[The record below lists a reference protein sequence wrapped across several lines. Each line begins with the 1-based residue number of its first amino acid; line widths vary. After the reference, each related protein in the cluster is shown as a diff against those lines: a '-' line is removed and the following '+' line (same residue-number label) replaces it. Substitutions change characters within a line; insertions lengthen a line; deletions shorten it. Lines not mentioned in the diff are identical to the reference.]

1 MAGWSMAGVWSLVPG
16 PDDDCGA
23 VRMTDVELPFV
34 GVEMGG
40 TKCVCLLATGPGDI
54 REEVRIPTTTPAETL
69 AAIDAVLV
77 RWQAQHGFRA
87 IGVAGFGPLE
97 LDPASPLHGT
107 LVNTPKPGWTG
118 ANLLAG
124 MTPFGVPVGLDTD
137 VNGAALAEGRWGGA
151 RGLDSYAYVT
161 VGTGIGVGSVIRGQT
176 VRGLGHSEAGHLRIP
191 RMAGRNWPGAC
202 RFHGDCVEGLASGP
216 AIQAQAGVRAADLPT
231 TDPVW
236 TEVVHALAAL
246 MHNLVLTTAPQRIL
260 IGGGVIAGQPF
271 LLPPVRQ
278 ALVESLN
285 GYGVAPAIA
294 EDIEAF
300 VAAPALGTSAGPL
313 GAVALAQAAA
323 TRVE

>member
-1 MAGWSMAGVWSLVPG
+1 
-16 PDDDCGA
+16 
-23 VRMTDVELPFV
+23 
-34 GVEMGG
+34 
-40 TKCVCLLATGPGDI
+40 
-54 REEVRIPTTTPAETL
+54 
-69 AAIDAVLV
+69 
-77 RWQAQHGFRA
+77 
-87 IGVAGFGPLE
+87 
-97 LDPASPLHGT
+97 
-107 LVNTPKPGWTG
+107 
-118 ANLLAG
+118 
-124 MTPFGVPVGLDTD
+124 
-137 VNGAALAEGRWGGA
+137 
-151 RGLDSYAYVT
+151 LDSYAYVT

-191 RMAGRNWPGAC
+191 RVAGRNWPGAC

-216 AIQAQAGVRAADLPT
+216 AIQAQAGVRAADLPP